1 MRPSLSCTS
10 RKLGDP
16 QIATLDEMCALFLEE
31 DTARVVLR
39 ETLLALYDRP
49 SIAERILGLERRER
63 LFALIALIRK
73 GAP

>member
-1 MRPSLSCTS
+1 
-10 RKLGDP
+10 
-16 QIATLDEMCALFLEE
+16 MCALFLEE